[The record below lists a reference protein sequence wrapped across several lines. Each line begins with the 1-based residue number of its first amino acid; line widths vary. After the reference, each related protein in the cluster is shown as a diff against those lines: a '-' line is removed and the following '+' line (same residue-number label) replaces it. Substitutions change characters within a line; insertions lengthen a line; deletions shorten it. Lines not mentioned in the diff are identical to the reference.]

1 MKYLLD
7 TNICIA
13 LIRQKPTALLQR
25 LTSLQPD
32 EVGIS
37 SITVAELSCG
47 AAKSSHPEQNM
58 SALEQFI
65 LPLDLTDFDQKA
77 ARAYSQI
84 RATLEHNG
92 GVLGSMDMLIAAH
105 AISLN
110 VILVTN
116 YTRGFQRVRGLV
128 IEDWISESR

>member
-13 LIRQKPTALLQR
+13 LIRQKPASLLQR
-25 LTSLQPD
+25 LTSLQPG

-37 SITVAELSCG
+37 SITLAELTYG
-47 AAKSSHPEQNM
+47 AVKSSHPEQNM

-65 LPLDLTDFDQKA
+65 LPLDLADFNQKA
-77 ARAYSQI
+77 ACAYGQI
-84 RATLEHNG
+84 RASLEHNG
-92 GVLGSMDMLIAAH
+92 VVIGSMDMLIAAH

-110 VILVTN
+110 AILVTN
-116 YTRGFQRVRGLV
+116 NTREFQRVNGLV
-128 IEDWISESR
+128 IEDWISESG